1 MCLYKNCSDQ
11 KDYEEQSNILIN
23 RFIVKDYTRK
33 DLETLKERVKLINR
47 DTMIDGK
54 KENKKNKNRDMAFLT
69 GYIRQNKSLEKV
81 V

>member
-1 MCLYKNCSDQ
+1 MCLYINCSDQ